1 MTYKWSCRKEREC
14 CKEQSSDLLHFQR
27 STNKQRVKSFELHF
41 NHNPHFAKDFLKHD
55 EFQRNGRVTRN
66 KLSNLTLA
74 QLGKQM
80 DLDYLANQMTAWP
93 VPVSWRGSAWPQ
105 NRTSA
110 AEKSCEKSNEEESS
124 VGASI
129 TNDVTAH
136 LGQYT
141 YTSLQLIIPG
151 KSFCFTRVFDL
162 PLQHALTHRNTKHFR
177 CAPTKSNTPERGRE
191 SQNILLASGG
201 VGWLGGGGGGCFLS
215 KVLRSLET
223 LTA

>member
-1 MTYKWSCRKEREC
+1 
-14 CKEQSSDLLHFQR
+14 
-27 STNKQRVKSFELHF
+27 
-41 NHNPHFAKDFLKHD
+41 
-55 EFQRNGRVTRN
+55 
-66 KLSNLTLA
+66 
-74 QLGKQM
+74 M

-93 VPVSWRGSAWPQ
+93 VPVSSRGSVWPQ

-124 VGASI
+124 AGAST
-129 TNDVTAH
+129 TNDLTAH

-141 YTSLQLIIPG
+141 YTSLQLIIHG

-162 PLQHALTHRNTKHFR
+162 PPQHALTHRNTKHFC

-201 VGWLGGGGGGCFLS
+201 WDGSDVGGGGGCFLS